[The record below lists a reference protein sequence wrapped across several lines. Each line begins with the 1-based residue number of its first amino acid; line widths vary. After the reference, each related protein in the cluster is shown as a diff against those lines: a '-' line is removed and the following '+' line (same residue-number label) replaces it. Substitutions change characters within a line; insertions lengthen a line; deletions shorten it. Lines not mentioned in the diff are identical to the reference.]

1 MPACARARI
10 SYERWCPPT
19 VTGEDDLSNEPVDEI
34 EGAPD
39 APELEAVA
47 SPLLR
52 EPSRPEGEPEVRA
65 WLLTPTSMESISF
78 ETAAER
84 VRGAAVADEL
94 VLIDLLRPGEAEAE
108 RLREELKLHPLA
120 VEDVMRGRQ
129 RPKLERYPRH
139 FFVVFYGAA
148 INPKRKRVAFRE
160 MHLFIGTHYLVTA
173 SHYRIAEIHEMVAQ
187 CKHRPAR
194 FRTVG
199 GLVHGLLDAIV
210 DDYFPIVHDFS
221 EKVTRLENETIEGNA
236 QGTLQ
241 GVVGVRREL
250 ILFRRVVAP
259 ERDVI
264 GTALRRDVMV
274 LEPELVP
281 YFQDLRDH
289 LERLTE
295 EIDTLREL
303 LSTVVEARVSAA
315 SNSLN
320 QTIRIMTSWSII
332 LMSMAVIAGIYGMNF
347 THMPELDWRF
357 GYGLALG
364 LMVAAGAGLFAYFRR
379 RGWI

>member
-1 MPACARARI
+1 MTRI
-10 SYERWCPPT
+10 QRLIQT
-19 VTGEDDLSNEPVDEI
+19 TGEGNLSNKSADEI

-39 APELEAVA
+39 APELERA
-47 SPLLR
+47 PTTLR
-52 EPSRPEGEPEVRA
+52 EAARPEGNPEVRA
-65 WLLTPTSMESISF
+65 WLLTPTSMESIPF
-78 ETAAER
+78 DAAAER
-84 VRGAAVADEL
+84 VRAAPVPNEL
-94 VLIDLLRPGEAEAE
+94 VVIDVLHPGDAEAE
-108 RLREELKLHPLA
+108 QLREALKLHPLA

-129 RPKLERYPRH
+129 RPKLDRYPRH
-139 FFVVFYGAA
+139 FFVVFYGAT
-148 INPKRKRVAFRE
+148 INPERRRVAFRE
-160 MHLFIGTHYLVTA
+160 MHVFIGTHFLVTA
-173 SHYRIAEIHEMVAQ
+173 SHYSIAEIHELVAQ

-194 FRTVG
+194 FRTIG

-221 EKVTRLENETIEGNA
+221 EKVTRLENETIQGNS

-259 ERDVI
+259 ERDVV
-264 GTALRRDVMV
+264 GTALRRDIMV

-347 THMPELDWRF
+347 VHMPELDWRF
-357 GYGLALG
+357 GYGFALAL
-364 LMVAAGAGLFAYFRR
+364 MIAAGLGLFTYFRR